1 MSRPL
6 AAGPVAVG
14 PSNIN
19 VDRTVRRH
27 FLHSRTT
34 RVSAKCVTIRR
45 AHCVMCEKATYGYDF
60 KYDGLGLRTL
70 PSDETF
76 GIGSDPRMPMDDQD
90 YQMPS
95 AFIGKLNKLTFAI
108 GPPVLTD

>member
-14 PSNIN
+14 PGNIN
-19 VDRTVRRH
+19 LDRTVRRH

-34 RVSAKCVTIRR
+34 RVSAKYGPIRR
-45 AHCVMCEKATYGYDF
+45 AHGVMYENATYRYYF

-70 PSDETF
+70 RSDETF
-76 GIGSDPRMPMDDQD
+76 GIGSDTRMPMDDQD

-95 AFIGKLNKLTFAI
+95 AFIGKINKLTFAI
-108 GPPVLTD
+108 EPP